1 MLIALPH
8 HHQGAMA
15 KTTLTQPTLAEQY
28 DVIIGVDTHKD
39 FHVAVALSANGGR
52 LAECRIPANQQ
63 GCSKLRSWALELG
76 TKPIF
81 AKEGTGSFGAGLC
94 RELMASGFP
103 VVEIN
108 RTDRS
113 TRRRL
118 GKDDAID
125 AEAAARAFI
134 AGLATIEPK
143 GGHQVVEMIRL
154 LKGNKDSATNSRTRA
169 INQIKAILVT
179 APALLREQL
188 EPMANINLIATC
200 AAFSIAV
207 VDCPFA
213 AAKKALRYLA
223 RRVLQLEKEIAE
235 LLEDLDQLTQQAC
248 PGLRKTYGIAVD
260 GAATLLVAAGDN
272 PARLRSD
279 AAFAALCGVSPLP
292 ASSGKT
298 NRHRL
303 NRGGNRQANATLH
316 RVVVV
321 RLRWHEQTKAYAAH
335 RMEESRSKPE
345 IMRCL
350 KRFIAREVFHTLL
363 GRPPVR
369 TAAT

>member
-28 DVIIGVDTHKD
+28 DVVIGVDTHKD

-63 GCSKLRSWALELG
+63 GYSDLRSWSLELG

-81 AKEGTGSFGAGLC
+81 AIEGTGSFGAGLC

-143 GGHQVVEMIRL
+143 GGHHVVEMIRL

-169 INQIKAILVT
+169 INQIKAILIT

-200 AAFSIAV
+200 AAFRIAV

-321 RLRWHEQTKAYAAH
+321 RLRWHEQTKAYAAR
-335 RMEESRSKPE
+335 RMEEGRSKPE

-350 KRFIAREVFHTLL
+350 KRFIAREVFHTL
-363 GRPPVR
+363 
-369 TAAT
+369 AI

>member
-1 MLIALPH
+1 MQHFVLL
-8 HHQGAMA
+8 
-15 KTTLTQPTLAEQY
+15 
-28 DVIIGVDTHKD
+28 
-39 FHVAVALSANGGR
+39 
-52 LAECRIPANQQ
+52 
-63 GCSKLRSWALELG
+63 W
-76 TKPIF
+76 
-81 AKEGTGSFGAGLC
+81 
-94 RELMASGFP
+94 
-103 VVEIN
+103 
-108 RTDRS
+108 S
-113 TRRRL
+113 T
-118 GKDDAID
+118 
-125 AEAAARAFI
+125 
-134 AGLATIEPK
+134 
-143 GGHQVVEMIRL
+143 
-154 LKGNKDSATNSRTRA
+154 
-169 INQIKAILVT
+169 
-179 APALLREQL
+179 ALLQ
-188 EPMANINLIATC
+188 
-200 AAFSIAV
+200 
-207 VDCPFA
+207 
-213 AAKKALRYLA
+213 
-223 RRVLQLEKEIAE
+223 QLEKEIAE
-235 LLEDLDQLTQQAC
+235 LREDLDQLTQQAC

-321 RLRWHEQTKAYAAH
+321 RLRWHEQTKAYAAR
-335 RMEESRSKPE
+335 RMEEGRSKPE